1 MEHGGKANDRR
12 AFFHELSHFTL
23 ALISISDDLGKRP
36 IVADGAR
43 EDKRDVIFDRTVHN
57 AVVNLVVVDKLRN
70 RAAGAHFVDYVQ
82 MVVVSVRVRFL
93 RVDILPERGVQQRAL
108 EIVRRERVS
117 GQQTVRI
124 AVFDQ
129 FLHCPARVIVER
141 ERRPH
146 DPQNVP
152 VLLFIA
158 QKLHEMVVISCIR
171 RFAAPALPEDE
182 LIIVRIFR
190 SFKALSVKVNPICAL
205 FRPAQN
211 HAVALLEVAVFHNV
225 EPSVFPPDDACV
237 HAALSGQA
245 PYALQLKILRVHG
258 CAVEA
263 LGGHTILRS
272 IRPFCVRRVFESQRV
287 KIRRKVGGKRKSHR
301 KLLSRA
307 LTLMLRT

>member
-1 MEHGGKANDRR
+1 MEHGGKTNDRR
-12 AFFHELSHFTL
+12 AFFHKLSHFTL
-23 ALISISDDLGKRP
+23 ALVSISDDLGKRP
-36 IVADGAR
+36 IVADRAG

-108 EIVRRERVS
+108 QIVRRERVS

-129 FLHCPARVIVER
+129 LLHRPARVIVKGKCGS
-141 ERRPH
+141 H
-146 DPQNVP
+146 DPEDVP
-152 VLLFIA
+152 VLLFVA
-158 QKLHEMVVISCIR
+158 QQLHEMIVIAR
-171 RFAAPALPEDE
+171 VGRFAAPSLPEDE

-190 SFKALSVKVNPICAL
+190 SFKALCVEINPVCAL
-205 FRPAQN
+205 FRPAQDD
-211 HAVALLEVAVFHNV
+211 AVALLEVAVFHNV

-258 CAVEA
+258 RAVEA
-263 LGGHTILRS
+263 FGGHAILWRVS
-272 IRPFCVRRVFESQRV
+272 PTSVRRVFELQRI
-287 KIRRKVGGKRKSHR
+287 KIGFAVNGK
-301 KLLSRA
+301 
-307 LTLMLRT
+307 

>member
-1 MEHGGKANDRR
+1 M
-12 AFFHELSHFTL
+12 
-23 ALISISDDLGKRP
+23 
-36 IVADGAR
+36 
-43 EDKRDVIFDRTVHN
+43 IFDRTVHN

-70 RAAGAHFVDYVQ
+70 RAARAHFVDYVQ

-93 RVDILPERGVQQRAL
+93 RVDILPERGVQQRTL
-108 EIVRRERVS
+108 QIVRRERVS

-129 FLHCPARVIVER
+129 FLHCPARVIVKGKCGS
-141 ERRPH
+141 H
-146 DPQNVP
+146 DPEDVP
-152 VLLFIA
+152 VLLFVA

-182 LIIVRIFR
+182 LIVVRFLR
-190 SFKALSVKVNPICAL
+190 VFKALRVKVNPVRTL

-225 EPSVFPPDDACV
+225 EPAVLPPNNACV

-258 CAVEA
+258 RAVEA
-263 LGGHTILRS
+263 LGGHAILWRVS
-272 IRPFCVRRVFESQRV
+272 PTSVRRVFELQRI
-287 KIRRKVGGKRKSHR
+287 KIGFAVNGK
-301 KLLSRA
+301 
-307 LTLMLRT
+307 

>member
-1 MEHGGKANDRR
+1 M
-12 AFFHELSHFTL
+12 
-23 ALISISDDLGKRP
+23 
-36 IVADGAR
+36 
-43 EDKRDVIFDRTVHN
+43 IFDDAVHN
-57 AVVNLVVVDKLRN
+57 AVVDFIVVNKLPD
-70 RAAGAHFVDYVQ
+70 RAAGAHFVDHVQ

-108 EIVRRERVS
+108 QIVRRERVS

-129 FLHCPARVIVER
+129 FLHCPARVIVKGKCG
-141 ERRPH
+141 PH
-146 DPQNVP
+146 DPENVS
-152 VLLFIA
+152 VLLFVA
-158 QKLHEMVVISCIR
+158 QKLHEMIIVSGIG

-190 SFKALSVKVNPICAL
+190 SFKALCVKVNPICAL

-211 HAVALLEVAVFHNV
+211 HAVALLEVPVFHHV
-225 EPSVFPPDDACV
+225 EPAVLPPNNACV

-245 PYALQLKILRVHG
+245 PYAIQLKIFRVHG